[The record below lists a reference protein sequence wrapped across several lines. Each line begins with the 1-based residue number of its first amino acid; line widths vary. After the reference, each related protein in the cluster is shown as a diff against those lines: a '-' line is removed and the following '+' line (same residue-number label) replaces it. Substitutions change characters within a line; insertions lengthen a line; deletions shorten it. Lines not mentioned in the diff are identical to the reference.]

1 MYVDFTH
8 MSSFAWEDPQ
18 FIDRLQSEYV
28 RFEPYMRQAVTQF
41 LADQGH
47 VITDSKW
54 YQVGI
59 YNLPAVN
66 KIRDLKTI
74 NLGKVMSIQGTVTRT
89 TEVKPELQIGAF
101 RCNQCGQLNEGVEQ
115 SFKFTE
121 PSRCESERCFSREFT
136 LEHQNSV
143 YLDW

>member
-1 MYVDFTH
+1 MIKYYVKIAEELKIEEKRTMYIDFTH
-8 MSSFAWEDPQ
+8 MSSFPWEDPQ
-18 FIDRLQSEYV
+18 FIDRLQGEYV
-28 RFEPYMRQAVTQF
+28 RFEPYMRQALTQF

-74 NLGKVMSIQGTVTRT
+74 NLGKVMSI
-89 TEVKPELQIGAF
+89 
-101 RCNQCGQLNEGVEQ
+101 
-115 SFKFTE
+115 
-121 PSRCESERCFSREFT
+121 
-136 LEHQNSV
+136 
-143 YLDW
+143 